1 MDIILWGMLLVLVIA
16 LVLHISLSRMDEGF
30 VTMAGSVAGLSL
42 TGMSNAALDSAPSTA
57 EVKQHYKNLLLYA
70 NSDISQQGTKALRLL
85 ADFRDRVYGQRNF
98 RSDLATENIL
108 SPWPSWLPP
117 LDPTMT
123 EPVPSMEDA
132 ITAEVKILAYLQK
145 NYPQEENVDEQTGS
159 TLRNIIDDFGR
170 RFVFETGPVQ
180 LRPDFLSVPLLQ
192 NWRNPIVSG

>member
-1 MDIILWGMLLVLVIA
+1 MDVILWTILIVLVAA
-16 LVLHISLSRMDEGF
+16 LVFHVSLRRTEGF

-145 NYPQEENVDEQTGS
+145 NYPQEDNVDEQTGS
-159 TLRNIIDDFGR
+159 TLRNIIQDFGM
-170 RFVFETGPVQ
+170 RFVFETGPVE
-180 LRPDFLSVPLLQ
+180 LRPDFLAVPLLQ